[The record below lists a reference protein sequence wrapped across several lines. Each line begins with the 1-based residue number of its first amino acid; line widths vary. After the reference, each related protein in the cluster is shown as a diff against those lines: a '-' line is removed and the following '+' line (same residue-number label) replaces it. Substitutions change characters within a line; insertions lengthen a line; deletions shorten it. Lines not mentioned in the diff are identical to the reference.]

1 MYNHIFQNQRTMERD
16 SDHGYEK
23 EIEADHENWVERV
36 NIHLEK
42 MLEKAN
48 KEKNML
54 RHMANHYWARNHVC
68 KARNKIVK
76 AKLKRASKHRK
87 RQDRLQILV
96 EASLA
101 QHIT

>member
-1 MYNHIFQNQRTMERD
+1 MTPLEQ
-16 SDHGYEK
+16 
-23 EIEADHENWVERV
+23 EIEVDHESWLERI

-68 KARNKIVK
+68 KARIKILK
-76 AKLKRASKHRK
+76 AKLKKASKWRK
-87 RQDRLQILV
+87 KHDRLQILV

-101 QHIT
+101 QHNT